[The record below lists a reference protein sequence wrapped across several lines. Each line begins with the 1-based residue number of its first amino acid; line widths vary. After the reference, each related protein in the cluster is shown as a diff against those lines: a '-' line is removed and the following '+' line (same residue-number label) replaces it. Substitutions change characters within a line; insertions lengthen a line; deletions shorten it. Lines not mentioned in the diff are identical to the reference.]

1 MRLQGMDYVYTIQGW
16 LKGVNSTNLTGIT
29 DPGKD
34 SYQGMNEDIPTDVF
48 GFNLSYFNSDLIPI
62 DASGNPGTYS
72 LMGDITNSDIA
83 SNSSELFNGNIRS
96 MQTTLRNITTGS
108 ADYLGNAYEY
118 DQLNRLLKSRS
129 FANYNPGNNTW
140 GSSGTYDNKYY
151 NEFSYDANGNILTQK
166 RHNSAGSQLDDL
178 SYNYEYD
185 NNGRLK
191 RNRLNHVDDAISAF
205 TLNELSDQDPDNY
218 VYDQEGRLIKDA
230 SEGLSIQWRVDG
242 KIKSIIDSDDPNHYL
257 IEFNYDAM
265 EEQVELVKTSSP
277 PERRC
282 RGRNRI
288 AKRTYNDQFELI
300 KCTYY
305 SLDAQGNTIATYDHK
320 YENQTVGFVLEE
332 RYIYGSSRL
341 GAYEEKV
348 DMLNTAT
355 QSNPTIVYNA
365 NRVFESSNHLGN
377 VLVTFR
383 DILSPIE
390 TTQGAQ
396 VTGYRVEIASTADYS
411 PFGVQ
416 LDGRT
421 ESSSEYR
428 YGFNSMEQDPEVKG
442 EGNSYTS
449 EFRQYDPRLGRWL
462 SLDPMMMKYPWQT
475 PYAGFNNCPIYFKDP
490 SGAEGEEGNQEVQK
504 HEVQK
509 GDNLTALAKKYKTSV
524 SNLAK
529 WNNIKDINKIYTGQE
544 LIVSDPSRVGAR
556 DKFETNMEVGTATG
570 RISRDDNEHTTTANN
585 GVELGIASVM
595 NYSVVYFV
603 GAIQKKIESDPA
615 MKATQGSISS
625 SVKNDPRYG
634 KENFFLTGTQV
645 VEFGGKRWSAKDEAW
660 GGFNSKN
667 PILHKQ
673 TWEVAMRELTWALRH
688 ATVHYWVEV
697 KADGTFNI
705 EYRLFDTLDLSGSSS
720 RSEAYSKISNAL
732 GYVYHDVVGG
742 NKNLQTRAT
751 WSVNLK

>member
-1 MRLQGMDYVYTIQGW
+1 M
-16 LKGVNSTNLTGIT
+16 
-29 DPGKD
+29 
-34 SYQGMNEDIPTDVF
+34 
-48 GFNLSYFNSDLIPI
+48 GFNLSYFNSDFIPI

-72 LMGDITNSDIA
+72 LMGDITNSDISA
-83 SNSSELFNGNIRS
+83 NSSELFNGNIRS

-166 RHNSAGSQLDDL
+166 RYTSTGSQLDDL
-178 SYNYEYD
+178 YYNYEYD
-185 NNGRLK
+185 NNGRLV
-191 RNRLNHVDDAISAF
+191 RNRLYHVDDAIA
-205 TLNELSDQDPDNY
+205 TVTANELNDQAPHNY
-218 VYDQEGRLIKDA
+218 NYDQEGRLIKDV

-265 EEQVELVKTSSP
+265 
-277 PERRC
+277 
-282 RGRNRI
+282 GNRI

-383 DILSPIE
+383 DILNPIE

-421 ESSSEYR
+421 QGNQGRFGFQGQESDDEI
-428 YGFNSMEQDPEVKG
+428 KG
-442 EGNSYTS
+442 EGNSVNYKY
-449 EFRQYDPRLGRWL
+449 RMHDPRVGRFFAV
-462 SLDPMMMKYPWQT
+462 DPLESNFPWNS
-475 PYAGFNNCPIYFKDP
+475 PYAFSENSTIAFIEAEGLEKISYTYTLETGTRYENNWPSWVPFSDYKNYIGYVKTTGIVSNINIENSANIVYEVTLRIPTKYVLSGTEAKTTDYIEYVYKGKNLEGMKNPENWVAKSNLMRAFKD
-490 SGAEGEEGNQEVQK
+490 GFVNG
-504 HEVQK
+504 
-509 GDNLTALAKKYKTSV
+509 
-524 SNLAK
+524 
-529 WNNIKDINKIYTGQE
+529 
-544 LIVSDPSRVGAR
+544 
-556 DKFETNMEVGTATG
+556 MMVGTGDELLEGAMNWMMNTYKLTG
-570 RISRDDNEHTTTANN
+570 VASIAKYNAKLAQGLLKAEKLVS
-585 GVELGIASVM
+585 GIAT
-595 NYSVVYFV
+595 
-603 GAIQKKIESDPA
+603 KIELATPKLVLAVEKVIKGSNGKILTDFDIETTKHIIEVTGGKG
-615 MKATQGSISS
+615 KAKLNQIQNRLQPNSG
-625 SVKNDPRYG
+625 G
-634 KENFFLTGTQV
+634 KEVIL
-645 VEFGGKRWSAKDEAW
+645 FGPNL
-660 GGFNSKN
+660 GGEVIKSMEKN
-667 PILHKQ
+667 GIKVFTDSDKL
-673 TWEVAMRELTWALRH
+673 
-688 ATVHYWVEV
+688 
-697 KADGTFNI
+697 I
-705 EYRLFDTLDLSGSSS
+705 EYI
-720 RSEAYSKISNAL
+720 SK
-732 GYVYHDVVGG
+732 G
-742 NKNLQTRAT
+742 
-751 WSVNLK
+751 